1 MLQNPKTNRLSQDRR
16 KQPSTS
22 SDNRQSKTSTSTG
35 WYDAIAPTYDF
46 DRFESQSGRYD
57 LEEGR
62 AIVRELVSQLL
73 PGTSAG
79 ADALDLA
86 CGTGK
91 VAIQLAQICDQVVG
105 VDASQLMLQK
115 CRSNAERAGVSDK
128 LVLIPADAE
137 YLPFSDDFFD
147 IAFSFRF
154 FHLFSSERHRLFLQ
168 ELVRVVKPNGYI
180 VVEFGGHWFKTLI
193 FPLLR
198 SFSKRRRE
206 MGTSPSERQLDY
218 LAREVGGVKLV
229 FTRGCLLPKGGYL
242 LERPRLARI
251 ARWLIRRPLKV
262 LSEMTVAVY
271 QKV

>member
-1 MLQNPKTNRLSQDRR
+1 MLPNPQINRLTADRR
-16 KQPSTS
+16 KQLSTS
-22 SDNRQSKTSTSTG
+22 GGNSQAKASASPG

-73 PGTSAG
+73 PRKSAD
-79 ADALDLA
+79 ASALDLA

-128 LVLIPADAE
+128 LVLLPADAE
-137 YLPFSDDFFD
+137 HLPFSDHSFD

-154 FHLFSSERHRLFLQ
+154 FHLFSSEKHRLFLQ
-168 ELVRVVKPNGYI
+168 EVARVVKPNGYI

-198 SFSKRRRE
+198 PLTKRHRE
-206 MGTSPSERQLDY
+206 MGTSPSERQLDL
-218 LAREVGGVKLV
+218 LAKEVGAVRLV

-242 LERPRLARI
+242 LGRPRLARV
-251 ARWLIRRPLKV
+251 ARWLVRRPLKV